1 MKFVEESGFQKPECK
16 ESAFDKRGAE
26 VTGKKEIVFSKK
38 INVSDGKSKYYL
50 LTYQS
55 LPLDPW
61 GMYKGRESTLD
72 TKMKSVSKQTFDY
85 YMLFLK
91 TRNSLYLTRAQRS
104 FTND

>member
-1 MKFVEESGFQKPECK
+1 MRFVDDNEVSKPSRNEI
-16 ESAFDKRGAE
+16 SFDKRGVK
-26 VTGKKEIVFSKK
+26 VTGSKEIAFSKK
-38 INVSDGKSKYYL
+38 VSSENSSSKYYI

-61 GMYKGRESTLD
+61 GTYKGRESVID
-72 TKMKSVSKQTFDY
+72 TKMKPVSKQTFDY

>member
-1 MKFVEESGFQKPECK
+1 MRFTEGGDFQEPSNRELK
-16 ESAFDKRGAE
+16 FDKRGGE
-26 VTGKKEIVFSKK
+26 ITGKKELVFSKT
-38 INVSDGKSKYYL
+38 IISEDSRERHYI

-61 GMYKGRESTLD
+61 GMYKGRETNLETS
-72 TKMKSVSKQTFDY
+72 MKPVSKQTFDY

>member
-1 MKFVEESGFQKPECK
+1 MKFVEGSDFQESSNRELK
-16 ESAFDKRGAE
+16 FDKRGGE
-26 VTGKKEIVFSKK
+26 ITGKKEVVFSKT
-38 INVSDGKSKYYL
+38 IISEDSRERYYI
-50 LTYQS
+50 LTYQT

-61 GMYKGRESTLD
+61 GMYKGRETNLETS
-72 TKMKSVSKQTFDY
+72 MKSVSKQTFDY

>member
-1 MKFVEESGFQKPECK
+1 MKFVEEDGFQKPKNE
-16 ESAFDKRGAE
+16 EHSFDKRGAK
-26 VTGKKEIVFSKK
+26 VTGKKEIAFSKK
-38 INVSDGKSKYYL
+38 IDSHSGQVNYCI

-91 TRNSLYLTRAQRS
+91 TRNSLYLTRAQRG
-104 FTND
+104 FIND